1 MRKRL
6 SKQKGFPDLSLLKS
20 LPLSATT
27 VLPVES
33 VDQINRSNKYNDKIT
48 TTCLVQVTILG
59 DFQTVSNLILALT
72 L

>member
-1 MRKRL
+1 MVP
-6 SKQKGFPDLSLLKS
+6 KQKGFPDLTLFKS

-27 VLPVES
+27 VLPVEP

-48 TTCLVQVTILG
+48 STCLVRVTILG
-59 DFQTVSNLILALT
+59 DFQTVSYLILALT